1 MFVGWTQMW
10 IPFLDGRNVETGPG
24 TMQHHSGFPYRY
36 GCVDGVGAGLLAL
49 RFVHVVMSISTGF
62 GGRRTPAAKMIHTG
76 QPSAEWPGYTEGSA
90 GDGRR

>member
-1 MFVGWTQMW
+1 MLRLGQGLCRVTQGS
-10 IPFLDGRNVETGPG
+10 PTG
-24 TMQHHSGFPYRY
+24 T
-36 GCVDGVGAGLLAL
+36 GCVDGVGAGFLAL
-49 RFVHVVMSISTGF
+49 RFVHVVVSISTGF

>member
-1 MFVGWTQMW
+1 M
-10 IPFLDGRNVETGPG
+10 
-24 TMQHHSGFPYRY
+24 
-36 GCVDGVGAGLLAL
+36 DGVGAGLLAL